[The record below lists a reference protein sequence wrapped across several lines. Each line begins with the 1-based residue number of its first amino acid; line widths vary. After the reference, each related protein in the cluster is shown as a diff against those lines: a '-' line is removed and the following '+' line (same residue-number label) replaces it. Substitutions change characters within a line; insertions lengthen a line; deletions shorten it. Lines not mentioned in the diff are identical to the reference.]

1 MSASSTTLTARDPE
15 RDSAA
20 IAEVTGASTRA
31 SRLLDL
37 SGRAVLF
44 ASDGS
49 PSAIAGA
56 YVAQEL
62 ARKYHAAIHVV
73 SVVDTRGAA
82 VPPPLDLALA
92 MGDATAGTDIHAEQA
107 EAVRAGLMGA
117 IGEPVQWPVRVR
129 LGTPAASIVK
139 EAQQVGAVLII
150 MGLRRHGRLDRAVH
164 DETTLN
170 VIRRASCPVLGVT
183 EATRGLPTRV
193 LVAMDF
199 SEASVIAARTAQSI
213 AGENPT
219 LVLAYVARS
228 STLTLEEGETV
239 IHGLGVSAAFERVEN
254 DLRRDET
261 TFDHI
266 VLHQAIERTTAE
278 SLLEHAD
285 EARCDLIAAGSVRR
299 GRLDRW
305 RMGSVSRDLVR
316 DGRRSVLIAPPAR
329 DDSER

>member
-1 MSASSTTLTARDPE
+1 MPASSSRRTARDPKGAG
-15 RDSAA
+15 AA
-20 IAEVTGASTRA
+20 IAKVTGASTRS

-44 ASDGS
+44 ATDRS

-56 YVAQEL
+56 NVAREL

-92 MGDATAGTDIHAEQA
+92 MGNATLGSAIHAEQA
-107 EAVRAGLMGA
+107 EAVREGLA
-117 IGEPVQWPVRVR
+117 AASGEHVDWPVKVR
-129 LGTPAASIVK
+129 LGTPAAAIVK
-139 EAQQVGAVLII
+139 EAQRVGAVLII
-150 MGLRRHGRLDRAVH
+150 MGLRRHGRFDRAVH

-170 VIRRASCPVLGVT
+170 VIRHAACPVLGVT
-183 EATRGLPTRV
+183 EGTRGLPTRV

-199 SEASVIAARTAQSI
+199 SEASVIATRTAQSI
-213 AGENPT
+213 AGENPL
-219 LVLAYVARS
+219 LVLSYVARPS
-228 STLTLEEGETV
+228 SLTLEEGEAV
-239 IHGLGVSAAFERVEN
+239 IHELGVGAAFARVET
-254 DLRRDET
+254 DLKKDGN

-278 SLLEHAD
+278 SLLGYAD
-285 EARCDLIAAGSVRR
+285 EAGCDLIAAGSVRR

-329 DDSER
+329 GTSDH

>member
-1 MSASSTTLTARDPE
+1 MSASSPTLTARDAE

-20 IAEVTGASTRA
+20 IAEVTGASAHA
-31 SRLLDL
+31 SRVPDL

-44 ASDGS
+44 ATDGS

-56 YVAQEL
+56 HVAQEL

-92 MGDATAGTDIHAEQA
+92 MADATVGTDIHTQQA
-107 EAVRAGLMGA
+107 EAVRAGLSGA

-139 EAQQVGAVLII
+139 EAQRVGAVLII

-183 EATRGLPTRV
+183 AETRGLPTRV

-199 SEASVIAARTAQSI
+199 SEASVTATRTAQSL
-213 AGENPT
+213 AGEHA
-219 LVLAYVARS
+219 LLLLAYVARPG
-228 STLTLEEGETV
+228 TLALEEGECM
-239 IHGLGVSAAFERVEN
+239 IHELGVGAAFARVEE
-254 DLRRDET
+254 DLRKDGI
-261 TFDHI
+261 TFDHL
-266 VLHQAIERTTAE
+266 VLHQAIERTTAG
-278 SLLEHAD
+278 SLLEHA
-285 EARCDLIAAGSVRR
+285 EVARCDLIAAGSVRR

-316 DGRRSVLIAPPAR
+316 DGSRSVLIAPAPRDPA
-329 DDSER
+329 DH

>member
-1 MSASSTTLTARDPE
+1 
-15 RDSAA
+15 
-20 IAEVTGASTRA
+20 
-31 SRLLDL
+31 
-37 SGRAVLF
+37 VLF
-44 ASDGS
+44 ATDGS

-56 YVAQEL
+56 HVAQEL
-62 ARKYHAAIHVV
+62 ARKCHAVIHVV
-73 SVVDTRGAA
+73 SVVDTRGTA

-92 MGDATAGTDIHAEQA
+92 MADATVGSAVHAEQA
-107 EAVRAGLMGA
+107 DAVRAGLTGA

-139 EAQQVGAVLII
+139 EAKRVGAVLII
-150 MGLRRHGRLDRAVH
+150 MGLRRHGRFDRAVH

-183 EATRGLPTRV
+183 EETRGLPTRV
-193 LVAMDF
+193 LIAMDF
-199 SEASVIAARTAQSI
+199 SEASVIATRTAQSV
-213 AGENPT
+213 AGENAV
-219 LVLAYVARS
+219 LVLAYVGRP
-228 STLTLEEGETV
+228 STLTLEEGECV
-239 IHGLGVSAAFERVEN
+239 IHELGVAAAFARVEK
-254 DLRRDET
+254 DLKQDGI

-266 VLHQAIERTTAE
+266 VLHQAIERTTAT

-305 RMGSVSRDLVR
+305 RMGSVSRDIVR

-329 DDSER
+329 DDSVR

>member
-1 MSASSTTLTARDPE
+1 MSSSSTPRTARDQG

-44 ASDGS
+44 ATDGS

-56 YVAQEL
+56 HVAREL
-62 ARKYHAAIHVV
+62 ARKYDATIHVV

-92 MGDATAGTDIHAEQA
+92 MGAATAGTDIHAEQA
-107 EAVRAGLMGA
+107 EAVRAALTGA
-117 IGEPVQWPVRVR
+117 IGERVDWPVRMR

-139 EAQQVGAVLII
+139 EAQRVGAVLIV

-170 VIRRASCPVLGVT
+170 VIRNASCPVLGVT
-183 EATRGLPTRV
+183 EGMRGLPTRV

-199 SEASVIAARTAQSI
+199 SEASIIATTTAQSI
-213 AGENPT
+213 AGDAPV

-239 IHGLGVSAAFERVEN
+239 IHELGVGAAFAHVEN
-254 DLRRDET
+254 ELRKAGN

-266 VLHQAIERTTAE
+266 VLHQATERTTAQ

-285 EARCDLIAAGSVRR
+285 AARCDLIAAGSVRR

-329 DDSER
+329 DPSSR